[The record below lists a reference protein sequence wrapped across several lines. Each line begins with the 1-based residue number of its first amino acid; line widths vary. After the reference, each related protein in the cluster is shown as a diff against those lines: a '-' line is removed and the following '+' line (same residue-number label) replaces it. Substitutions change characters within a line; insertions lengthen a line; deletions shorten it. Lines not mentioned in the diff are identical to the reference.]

1 MVYHEKETAN
11 THLYRNLLPLKNILL
26 LDMVLIW
33 LDFAYL
39 EEKEQRLLHFQHRR
53 NMISK
58 NEQGKLQALLFLY
71 HKVILN
77 NWPFQLF
84 LRPLYKLQYK
94 AHIKQ
99 FRQHRKTEYKTS
111 DYMDR
116 KARKLNADTCCISRD
131 SHSQDEGKTVVHQ
144 KPLGQVCPNTTLF
157 VGRYGYF
164 TSPLV
169 NHRNNKEVVTLAS
182 KNSCFSNVSIQSTP

>member
-1 MVYHEKETAN
+1 MVYHEKRNSKHPPISKSTAFKKYLAAG
-11 THLYRNLLPLKNILL
+11 HG
-26 LDMVLIW
+26 LDLTGFCIPW
-33 LDFAYL
+33 K
-39 EEKEQRLLHFQHRR
+39 KEQRLSHFQHRR

-58 NEQGKLQALLFLY
+58 NEQGKLQGLLFLY

-77 NWPFQLF
+77 NWPFPIF
-84 LRPLYKLQYK
+84 FRPLYKLQYK

-99 FRQHRKTEYKTS
+99 FRQHRKTEHKTS
-111 DYMDR
+111 DYLDR

-169 NHRNNKEVVTLAS
+169 K
-182 KNSCFSNVSIQSTP
+182 